1 MWKVLSATLAVFLF
15 HLNLLLPLL
24 ENREEKHIQQTRN
37 KDKVK
42 MLFMIG
48 LGVGEDTGEPK
59 VEIRRQV
66 CQH

>member
-1 MWKVLSATLAVFLF
+1 MESAKCDTSR
-15 HLNLLLPLL
+15 LLISPKSSPVSIG
-24 ENREEKHIQQTRN
+24 NREEEHIQPSRN

-48 LGVGEDTGEPK
+48 LGVGEGTGEPK